1 MSESKTIYCGKGVKK
16 NEGWLNVT
24 IDPDV
29 IMQYV
34 EEYKGKSFVKLNIN
48 INAEP
53 DKYGKDVSITID
65 TWKPQSSETEPF

>member
-16 NEGWLNVT
+16 NEGWLKVT

-34 EEYKGKSFVKLNIN
+34 EEYKGKSFVKLNVN
-48 INAEP
+48 IKPEP

-65 TWKPQSSETEPF
+65 TWKPQGSEEVPF